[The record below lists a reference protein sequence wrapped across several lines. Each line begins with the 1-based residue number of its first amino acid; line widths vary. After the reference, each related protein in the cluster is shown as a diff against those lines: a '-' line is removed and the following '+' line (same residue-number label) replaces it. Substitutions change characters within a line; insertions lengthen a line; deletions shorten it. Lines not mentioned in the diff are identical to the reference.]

1 MTHTVFIEKAA
12 EAEEKRKKKEE
23 EKRAREKAKK
33 EAEKKRLEEEEQKK
47 LQEQVKQERLKKEK
61 EEREKKQKALQ
72 KAAEEKA
79 KAAPQVNSHLMATPL
94 DGNFILLDGN
104 YYPIQW
110 KTTPQAAPQVQS
122 FAEIQKAESEEMQRL
137 NKIRAQEIE
146 KQKANQ
152 INNKSQVRNDL
163 IDDLELTS
171 LMTSK

>member
-1 MTHTVFIEKAA
+1 
-12 EAEEKRKKKEE
+12 
-23 EKRAREKAKK
+23 
-33 EAEKKRLEEEEQKK
+33 
-47 LQEQVKQERLKKEK
+47 LKKEK

-79 KAAPQVNSHLMATPL
+79 AKAP
-94 DGNFILLDGN
+94 
-104 YYPIQW
+104 QW

-152 INNKSQVRNDL
+152 INNKSQVNFSQIGSSDWLRIRFIL
-163 IDDLELTS
+163 IVLDWLGWPSSWSTTS
-171 LMTSK
+171 ITCIQCCSSLSRCEFKEICSIRCCPGC